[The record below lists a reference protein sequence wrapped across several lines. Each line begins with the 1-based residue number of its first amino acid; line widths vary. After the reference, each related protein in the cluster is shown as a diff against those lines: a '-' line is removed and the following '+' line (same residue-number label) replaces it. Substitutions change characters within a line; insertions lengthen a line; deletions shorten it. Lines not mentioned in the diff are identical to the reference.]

1 MTLSSLL
8 LYAGTLFLVA
18 SVPGPSITALVARV
32 LSRGYRDVLP
42 FVVAMWLGE
51 AVWLSL
57 AIGGLSVVA
66 SSFASV
72 FAVIKWLGC
81 CYLVYMAYRMWTS
94 RHDVAEEQVLPTRK
108 SGVGMFLAGFAVT
121 MGNPK
126 IMLFYAAL
134 LPTLIDL
141 GSVTTV
147 GWFELMVTMLITLAT
162 VDLGWVFFASKARLL
177 LKSPRAVRIANRTGA
192 VAMAG
197 AAAAIVSKS

>member
-81 CYLVYMAYRMWTS
+81 GYLVYMAYRMWAS

-108 SGVGMFLAGFAVT
+108 SGIGMFLAGFAVT